1 MDKLISLLLFL
12 ILVFDPTRIVKGDM
26 DLTEGKND
34 DQDVKRIDEAIDD
47 GNNAMDPLRN
57 IGILRSTRSYHALI
71 STGKDSNSAKEL
83 RPGWPD
89 YHRNIGI
96 MRSLRSY
103 APESTR
109 VIRSTRSAEPNYPR
123 DIRIRSSTRFS
134 KPEYLR
140 NFWIMRYSRSA

>member
-1 MDKLISLLLFL
+1 M
-12 ILVFDPTRIVKGDM
+12 
-26 DLTEGKND
+26 
-34 DQDVKRIDEAIDD
+34 KRIDVAIDD

-57 IGILRSTRSYHALI
+57 IGILRSTRSYHTQI

-96 MRSLRSY
+96 MRSLRSH

-109 VIRSTRSAEPNYPR
+109 VIRSKSSAEPNYPR

-140 NFWIMRYSRSA
+140 NFWIRRYSRSA